1 MSIDRIVQHK
11 HCITCGRAVPTD
23 LQYCSDKCE
32 TEFQNLQSRKQ
43 KVLYVT
49 YGLMIFFVIV
59 LIMM

>member
-1 MSIDRIVQHK
+1 MAADRVVQHK

-23 LQYCSDKCE
+23 LQYCSEKCE
-32 TEFQNLQSRKQ
+32 TEFASLQSRKQ